1 MKPNNLLLGPDG
13 QLKLA
18 DFGLARIFGSPD
30 RKFTHQVFARW
41 YRAPELLFGSK
52 LYGPGV
58 DIWAVGCILAE
69 LILRRPFLQVFILVT
84 ISQLTSKLCR

>member
-30 RKFTHQVFARW
+30 RKFTHQVIH
-41 YRAPELLFGSK
+41 LG
-52 LYGPGV
+52 LYLSRFFCALECERVRIYCLGERF
-58 DIWAVGCILAE
+58 W
-69 LILRRPFLQVFILVT
+69 LIKREDKQGR
-84 ISQLTSKLCR
+84 TSEDHLDFDRKNTEPS

>member
-30 RKFTHQVFARW
+30 RKFTHQVIH
-41 YRAPELLFGSK
+41 LC
-52 LYGPGV
+52 LYFSRFFCALECERVRIYFLGEGF
-58 DIWAVGCILAE
+58 W
-69 LILRRPFLQVFILVT
+69 LIKREDKQGRNIRRPLRL
-84 ISQLTSKLCR
+84 